1 MSRWGGT
8 EGETTERWVDRETR
22 RWGDKRGRM
31 RTDRWET
38 GRQTGEEKGG
48 EKRWGM

>member
-1 MSRWGGT
+1 
-8 EGETTERWVDRETR
+8 
-22 RWGDKRGRM
+22 M

-48 EKRWGM
+48 ECEKARGRRKQPQGRLGEKTWRQEDKQV